1 MTDLVSAALGVIV
14 LFFGWLYKM
23 FTTHPRI
30 FLIILVIVLVLGYL
44 LYRRLTRSSSTKTKK
59 EGGVWDSIMDSLRN
73 LSSEEDPPERQVP
86 RKDRIAGLDSQLEEI
101 RRQIKIPRSIPKH
114 IKEKLELRD
123 VKGLILHGPP
133 GTGKT
138 MMARNIADHLGC
150 KSFVKKAAVS
160 LLNKYYG
167 ESEANLRQLF
177 RHEPGKLHMVVL
189 DEIETICGKRSGSIG
204 NEGKFYSSLTN
215 QLLSLMDGL
224 DNDPDIIVVGTTN
237 RLKDIDE
244 AILRKGRF
252 DLQIKVD
259 LPDESARRDILR
271 IYSEHL
277 IKDGL
282 MEDFDMDN
290 MVERTEGLSG
300 ADIENMFREAKT
312 AAVCRNYED
321 GDKILITEIDLI
333 EALRK

>member
-1 MTDLVSAALGVIV
+1 MDNLVTAFISAII
-14 LFFGWLYKM
+14 LFFKWLYTM
-23 FTTHPRI
+23 FINHPRL
-30 FLIILVIVLVLGYL
+30 FLIGLIIIIAISWI
-44 LYRRLTRSSSTKTKK
+44 LYRRIFSSPKSKK
-59 EGGVWDSIMDSLRN
+59 EGGVWESIIDSIRHY
-73 LSSEEDPPERQVP
+73 SSEEEPAERQNK
-86 RKDRIAGLDSQLEEI
+86 RNDKIAGLDSQLEEI
-101 RRQIKIPRSIPKH
+101 KRQIKIPRSLPKN

-123 VKGLILHGPP
+123 VKGIILHGPP

-167 ESEANLRQLF
+167 ESESNLRQLF

-189 DEIETICGKRSGSIG
+189 DEIETICGKRGGLG

-224 DNDPDIIVVGTTN
+224 DHDPDIIVVGTTN
-237 RLKDIDE
+237 RLSDIDE

-252 DLQIKVD
+252 DLQIKID
-259 LPDESARRDILR
+259 LPDEKAREDIIN
-271 IYSEHL
+271 IYSDHL
-277 IKDGL
+277 IKDEL
-282 MEDFDMDN
+282 MEPFDVKA
-290 MVERTEGLSG
+290 MVERTKGLSG

-312 AAVCRNYED
+312 SAVYRYYDTN
-321 GDKILITEIDLI
+321 DKILITETDLI